1 MGGILSPVPRPLVVV
16 LLVVA
21 AGVVLSSC
29 RLDVGVVVRLEP
41 DGTGEVTVT
50 ATADADVVTHAPGL
64 AADLRFDD
72 ATAAG
77 WTVEGP
83 TETEKGGLTVTLRHP
98 AASAEEATNLLA
110 SLGPPFVGVTLAR
123 TVGVEDEVTV
133 TLNGRL
139 ELTGGFESF
148 ADADLVGAAGG
159 VPFADELQAS
169 GATPATSMSVV
180 LRAELP
186 GDIRSTTGREEAGGL
201 MWDAPLDGSSV
212 DVATTTIQRA
222 DEGASWAGPLSWL
235 ALALLVTWLALV
247 VVVVL
252 ATVRARRRRRQRH
265 PVLH

>member
-1 MGGILSPVPRPLVVV
+1 MGGGILSPVPRPLAVV
-16 LLVVA
+16 LVVA
-21 AGVVLSSC
+21 AAVVLSSC
-29 RLDVGVVVRLEP
+29 RLEVGVVVRLEP

-50 ATADADVVTHAPGL
+50 ATADADVVTQAPGL
-64 AADLRFDD
+64 AAHLRFDD

-77 WTVEGP
+77 WTVEGA
-83 TETEKGGLTVTLRHP
+83 TETEDGGLTVTLRHP

-123 TVGVEDEVTV
+123 TVVSEDEVTV
-133 TLNGRL
+133 TLDGRL

-169 GATPATSMSVV
+169 GATPATSMGVV

-186 GDIRSTTGREEAGGL
+186 GDIQSTTGRKEAGGL
-201 MWDAPLDGSSV
+201 VWDAPLDGSSV
-212 DVATTTIQRA
+212 DVATTTVQRA
-222 DEGASWAGPLSWL
+222 DEGAWWAGPLSWL
-235 ALALLVTWLALV
+235 ALALLVAWLALV
-247 VVVVL
+247 VVVFV
-252 ATVRARRRRRQRH
+252 AAVRARRRRRHRH